1 MQDDDD
7 DSGELL
13 VYEPVEVLLESED
26 VDELDIELE
35 NVVGLDKK
43 NYTDW

>member
-13 VYEPVEVLLESED
+13 VYEPVEVLLEFED

-35 NVVGLDKK
+35 NVVDLDKK
-43 NYTDW
+43 DYTDW